1 MADDPVATA
10 LAEIRAALIP
20 VTTASSMPGAFDG
33 QAALRALAA
42 LAEVLKP
49 HAPRSDVLYGVSCS
63 RHRFA
68 LNDLRPVEGCPD
80 CTQDERRD
88 VCPECRDEF
97 GDPVPFGDCRARN
110 TVLTVLTGKESSSG

>member
-1 MADDPVATA
+1 MADGDPLSAA
-10 LAEIRAALIP
+10 LAEISEALDS
-20 VTTASSMPGAFDG
+20 AEEGRWYEAGRRMS
-33 QAALRALAA
+33 RA

-49 HAPRSDVLYGVSCS
+49 HAPRSDVLYGRSCS

-68 LNDLRPVEGCPD
+68 LNTLRPVEGCPD

-110 TVLTVLTGKESSSG
+110 AVLTVLTGKESSSG